1 MKRIHKL
8 FVTVGFALA
17 WFAVAFS
24 VSLQTTA
31 SASSKIDKVLFTV
44 KDEATYS
51 RILAYRTENPDLIDS
66 QLYDLRIR
74 DESIL
79 SPRNDNRLAA

>member
-1 MKRIHKL
+1 M
-8 FVTVGFALA
+8 
-17 WFAVAFS
+17 
-24 VSLQTTA
+24 
-31 SASSKIDKVLFTV
+31 V